1 LLRITDTREPG
12 SVMERIRVLVAED
25 EEAVREALVDLLSSD
40 AAIEVVGAAKDTD
53 EAIQM
58 AIDSKPDVALVD
70 VKMPGGGGARAA
82 REIRANSPQTH
93 VVALSAY
100 EDRRTVLEMLRAGVV
115 GYVVKGTSAD
125 EILRTVRRSLRGQ
138 GSLSV
143 EVTADVIHE
152 LVALLDRSEAL
163 SRELQELDRTKSELI
178 QIVSHEL
185 FTPMT
190 TIQGFAMLVSEQ
202 GEALQVDEVRDLA
215 DGVMRASDRLKRL
228 VGNLE
233 AAARL
238 DRAGVEVATRPMAA
252 RDLVLRVLSEF
263 PRFAERIV
271 TLEALEEPEVRLW
284 ADLELGARALIVVV
298 ENALA
303 FSGDDGMV
311 EISVQPIEGDVRMT
325 VSDRGPGVPQVLR
338 DRIFDAFTQTDGS
351 ITRSH
356 EGLGIGL
363 FLARRI
369 MRAHGGDLMYAP
381 RPGGGSS
388 FTLSFPGFG
397 VPAVEAQEV

>member
-1 LLRITDTREPG
+1 MAVD
-12 SVMERIRVLVAED
+12 RIRVLVAED
-25 EEAVREALVDLLSSD
+25 EEAVREALVDLLASD
-40 AAIEVVGAAKDTD
+40 PAIEVVGSAKDAD
-53 EAIQM
+53 EAIDM
-58 AIDSKPDVALVD
+58 ASSSKPDVALVD

-100 EDRRTVLEMLRAGVV
+100 EDRRTVLEMLRAGAV

-125 EILRTVRRSLRGQ
+125 EILRTIRRSLRGQ

-163 SRELQELDRTKSELI
+163 SRDLQELDRTKSELI
-178 QIVSHEL
+178 QILSHEL
-185 FTPMT
+185 FTPLT

-202 GEALQVDEVRDLA
+202 GEALKADEVRDLA
-215 DGVMRASDRLKRL
+215 EGVVSANDRLKRL
-228 VGNLE
+228 VGNLA

-238 DRAGVEVATRPMAA
+238 DRAGVEVATRPVAA
-252 RDLVLRVLSEF
+252 NDLVERAISEF
-263 PRFAERIV
+263 PRLDGRIV
-271 TLEALEEPEVRLW
+271 LADPAEQGVRLW
-284 ADLELGARALIVVV
+284 ADLELGARAIIVVL

-303 FSGDDGMV
+303 FSPEARPV
-311 EISVQPIEGDVRMT
+311 EISVQAHESNVQVI
-325 VSDRGPGVPQVLR
+325 VSDRGPGVPEELR
-338 DRIFDAFTQTDGS
+338 DRIFDAFTQTDTS

-369 MRAHGGDLMYAP
+369 MRAHGGELTYMP
-381 RPGGGSS
+381 RPEGGSS
-388 FTLSFPGFG
+388 FELSFPGFG
-397 VPAVEAQEV
+397 VSGMDVLDV

>member
-1 LLRITDTREPG
+1 
-12 SVMERIRVLVAED
+12 
-25 EEAVREALVDLLSSD
+25 
-40 AAIEVVGAAKDTD
+40 
-53 EAIQM
+53 
-58 AIDSKPDVALVD
+58 
-70 VKMPGGGGARAA
+70 
-82 REIRANSPQTH
+82 
-93 VVALSAY
+93 VALSAY

-152 LVALLDRSEAL
+152 LVALLDHSEAL

-202 GEALQVDEVRDLA
+202 GEALKVDEVRDLA

-238 DRAGVEVATRPMAA
+238 DRAGVEVATRPMTA
-252 RDLVLRVLSEF
+252 RDLVFRVLSEF
-263 PRFAERIV
+263 PRFRERVV
-271 TLEALEEPEVRLW
+271 TVDGLEEPEVRLW

-369 MRAHGGDLMYAP
+369 MRAHGGDLTYAP

-397 VPAVEAQEV
+397 VPGVEAREV

>member
-1 LLRITDTREPG
+1 
-12 SVMERIRVLVAED
+12 MERIRVLVAED

-40 AAIEVVGAAKDTD
+40 AAIEVVGSAKDTD

-58 AIDSKPDVALVD
+58 ATDSKPDVALVD

-152 LVALLDRSEAL
+152 LVALLDHSEAL

-215 DGVMRASDRLKRL
+215 DGVIRAGDRLKRL

-252 RDLVLRVLSEF
+252 GDLVLRVLNEF
-263 PRFAERIV
+263 PRFQERIV
-271 TLEALEEPEVRLW
+271 TVDALANPEVRLW

-303 FSGDDGMV
+303 FSGESGMV
-311 EISVQPIEGDVRMT
+311 EISIQPNEGDVRMT
-325 VSDRGPGVPQVLR
+325 VSDRGPGVPDELR

-369 MRAHGGDLMYAP
+369 MQAHGGDLTYAP

-388 FTLSFPGFG
+388 FMLSFPGFG
-397 VPAVEAQEV
+397 VPALQAQVV

>member
-1 LLRITDTREPG
+1 
-12 SVMERIRVLVAED
+12 MERIRVLVAED

-40 AAIEVVGAAKDTD
+40 AAIEVVGSAKDTD

-58 AIDSKPDVALVD
+58 ATDSKPDVALVD

-152 LVALLDRSEAL
+152 LVALLDHSEAL

-215 DGVMRASDRLKRL
+215 DGVIRAGDRLKRL

-252 RDLVLRVLSEF
+252 GDLVLRVLNEF
-263 PRFAERIV
+263 PRFQERIV
-271 TLEALEEPEVRLW
+271 TVDALANPEVRLW

-303 FSGDDGMV
+303 FSGESGMV
-311 EISVQPIEGDVRMT
+311 EISIQPNEGDVRMT
-325 VSDRGPGVPQVLR
+325 VSDRGPGVPDELR

-369 MRAHGGDLMYAP
+369 MQAHGGDLTYTP

-388 FTLSFPGFG
+388 FMLSFPGFG
-397 VPAVEAQEV
+397 VPALQAQVV